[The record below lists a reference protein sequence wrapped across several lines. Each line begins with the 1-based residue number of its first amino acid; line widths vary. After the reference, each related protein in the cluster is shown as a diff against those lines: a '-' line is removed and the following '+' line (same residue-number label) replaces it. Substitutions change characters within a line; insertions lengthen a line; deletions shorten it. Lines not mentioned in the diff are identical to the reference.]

1 MSNNL
6 LFHTYIRLSEVVG
19 SVINEPFAGISVI
32 VGNFFQLP
40 PIGRRLV
47 LDKHK
52 NDWQNFEFLRKIF

>member
-47 LDKHK
+47 LDKYK
-52 NDWQNFEFLRKIF
+52 NDWQNFEFLQKIF

>member
-47 LDKHK
+47 LDKYK